1 MNTLEKPTAPID
13 VQLRR
18 RAGSVIAQIGS
29 HSVARDNTAL
39 GAVRA
44 CAAQH
49 YGEPESRIDI
59 DIDRYGLITAS
70 LKPASAGGAR

>member
-18 RAGSVIAQIGS
+18 HAGSVIAQIGT
-29 HSVARDNTAL
+29 HTVARDHSAL

-44 CAAQH
+44 CAAKH
-49 YGEPESRIDI
+49 YGVPESRIHI
-59 DIDRYGLITAS
+59 DIDGPCITAS
-70 LKPASAGGAR
+70 LKPLTGGAA

>member
-18 RAGSVIAQIGS
+18 HAGSVIAQIGT
-29 HSVARDNTAL
+29 HTVARDNSAL

-44 CAAQH
+44 CAARH
-49 YGEPESRIDI
+49 YGVPESRIDI
-59 DIDRYGLITAS
+59 EIDGPCITAS